1 MTRAR
6 VLLTGATGLI
16 GRHAVTPLRDA
27 GYEVIALS
35 RSGRDVAGA
44 VGLAADLLNPDD
56 LRRAVVDAGAAAL
69 VHLAWADGPDRWTTP
84 ANLDWAAA
92 TLTLL
97 RAFAAAGGRRAV
109 LVGSCAEYDWSQP
122 ILAEASPLNPVTL
135 YGAAKARTGQLAVVA
150 APTLGLSLA
159 WARPFFVYGPGEPK
173 GRLFGD
179 LIRGIA
185 AGQAV
190 DCTDG
195 EQRRDFLHVA
205 DLGAALAAV
214 LPSPAEGAIN
224 VASGKAVMIKD
235 MILTVA
241 RQMGRPDLVRLG
253 ARPRPAGD
261 PACLQADVTRLREE
275 VGFAP
280 RFAMEGGIADVL
292 RAEGVLP

>member
-16 GRHAVTPLRDA
+16 GRHAVAPLRGA
-27 GYEVIALS
+27 GYDVIALS

-44 VGLAADLLNPDD
+44 AGLAADLLNPDD
-56 LRRAVVDAGAAAL
+56 LRRAVAGSGAAAL

-97 RAFAAAGGRRAV
+97 RAFADAGGRRA
-109 LVGSCAEYDWSQP
+109 LLAGSCAEYDWSQP
-122 ILAEASPLNPVTL
+122 VLSETSPLNPATL
-135 YGAAKARTGQLAVVA
+135 YGAAKARTGQLAVAA
-150 APTLGLSLA
+150 APALGISLA
-159 WARPFFVYGPGEPK
+159 WARPFFVYGPAEPK

-185 AGQAV
+185 AGLAV

-195 EQRRDFLHVA
+195 EQRRDFLQVA

-214 LPSPAEGAIN
+214 LTSTAEGAVN
-224 VASGKAVMIKD
+224 VASGKAVAVKD

-241 RQMGRPDLVRLG
+241 RQMGRPELVRLG

-261 PACLQADVTRLREE
+261 PACLQADVTRLRDE
-275 VGFAP
+275 VGFTP
-280 RFAMEGGIADVL
+280 RFDVESGIADVL